1 MGKLIL
7 HEWASLL
14 AISSGLYAGW
24 AGIWGIFFRKFF
36 WDMIGGTLGPHGIIP
51 PKSESFFIMIIV
63 TLPIVQIL
71 NIFNGLAT
79 IALEYPAPLIEGTSI
94 HRSLTFRAVFYFWCA
109 FIAALPY
116 QSVDSALYY
125 LITSI
130 VFAIAQYQGE
140 VMKVAAANK
149 GKSGMA

>member
-1 MGKLIL
+1 LSTVVLTLVK
-7 HEWASLL
+7 
-14 AISSGLYAGW
+14 GLE
-24 AGIWGIFFRKFF
+24 
-36 WDMIGGTLGPHGIIP
+36 
-51 PKSESFFIMIIV
+51 KSEYTSFAN
-63 TLPIVQIL
+63 P
-71 NIFNGLAT
+71 
-79 IALEYPAPLIEGTSI
+79 
-94 HRSLTFRAVFYFWCA
+94 
-109 FIAALPY
+109 ALPY